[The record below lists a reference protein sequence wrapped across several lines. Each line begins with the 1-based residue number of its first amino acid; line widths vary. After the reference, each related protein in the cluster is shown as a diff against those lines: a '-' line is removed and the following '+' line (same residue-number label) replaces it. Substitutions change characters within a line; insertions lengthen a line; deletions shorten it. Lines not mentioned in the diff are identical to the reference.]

1 MNLQD
6 MRGNAKKMK
15 AVLASNQSGRRKI
28 HDGDGCAPK
37 RENLGHHRYC
47 QALMLARRGEK
58 FF

>member
-1 MNLQD
+1 